1 MIFRKLWWKNL
12 IVIGIFFLVIMLISS
27 LFLPSYNN
35 QEKVTVII
43 PKGKGSFQIAQ
54 DLSQKKLIKSKVLF
68 LLLSKILCLEKNLKA
83 GSYEFSSSNMLKIL
97 DKLKKGEVKTY
108 RVTIPEG
115 LTKWDIA
122 DILDKRGIIEKDKF
136 LTVVNNPSSI
146 FKKESFLP
154 ESNLEGYLYPDTYYF
169 TKGEDTEEVVKK
181 FVFRFKEMIFLPY
194 QELKEKN
201 TFPLRDVVIM
211 ASIIEKEAQLSS
223 EKPIIAAV
231 FYNRLK
237 KGMRLR
243 ADPTIKYALGS
254 FRIRLT
260 RSELLTPSFYNTY
273 LYNGLPP
280 GPICNPG
287 KDSIYAALYP
297 ANADYFYFV
306 AKGDGSHKFSK
317 TYKEHLEAVYKYR
330 K

>member
-1 MIFRKLWWKNL
+1 MVFRKLWWKNL
-12 IVIGIFFLVIMLISS
+12 IVVGIFFLIVMLISS

-35 QEKVTVII
+35 QEGVVVVI
-43 PKGKGSFQIAQ
+43 PKGKDSFQIAQ
-54 DLSQKKLIKSKVLF
+54 TLSQKKLIKSKILF
-68 LLLSKILCLEKNLKA
+68 LLLSKILGLEKSFKA
-83 GSYEFSSSNMLKIL
+83 GSYEFSSSTMFEIL
-97 DKLKKGEVKTY
+97 DKLKKGKVKTY

-115 LTKWDIA
+115 LTKWDIT
-122 DILDKRGIIEKDKF
+122 DILGEKGIVEKGAF
-136 LTVVNNPSSI
+136 LAIVDNPSSI

-154 ESNLEGYLYPDTYYF
+154 ESDLEGYLYPDTYYF
-169 TKGEDTEEVVKK
+169 TRGGNPEEVVKK

-194 QELKEKN
+194 QKLKEKN
-201 TFPLRDVVIM
+201 NFSLKDVVIM

-260 RSELLTPSFYNTY
+260 RSELRTPSFYNTY
-273 LYNGLPP
+273 LYHGLPP

-287 KDSIYAALYP
+287 KDSIYTALHP
-297 ANADYFYFV
+297 ADVDYLYFV

-317 TYKEHLEAVYKYR
+317 TYEEHLEAVYKYQ

>member
-181 FVFRFKEMIFLPY
+181 FVFRFKKMIFLPY

-201 TFPLRDVVIM
+201 TFPLRDIVIM

>member
-1 MIFRKLWWKNL
+1 
-12 IVIGIFFLVIMLISS
+12 MLISS

>member
-1 MIFRKLWWKNL
+1 MVFRKLWWKNL
-12 IVIGIFFLVIMLISS
+12 IVVGIFFLIVMLISS

-35 QEKVTVII
+35 QEGVVVVI
-43 PKGKGSFQIAQ
+43 PKGKDSFQIAQ
-54 DLSQKKLIKSKVLF
+54 TLSQKKLIKSKILF
-68 LLLSKILCLEKNLKA
+68 LLLSKILGLEKSFKA
-83 GSYEFSSSNMLKIL
+83 GSYEFSSSTMFEIL
-97 DKLKKGEVKTY
+97 DKLKKGSVKTY

-122 DILDKRGIIEKDKF
+122 DILEEKGIVEKDAF
-136 LTVVNNPSSI
+136 LAIVDNPSSI

-154 ESNLEGYLYPDTYYF
+154 ESDLEGYLYPDTYYF
-169 TKGEDTEEVVKK
+169 TRGGDPEEVVKK

-194 QELKEKN
+194 QKLKEKN
-201 TFPLRDVVIM
+201 NFSLKDVVIM

-260 RSELLTPSFYNTY
+260 RSELRTPSFYNTY
-273 LYNGLPP
+273 LYHGLPP

-287 KDSIYAALYP
+287 KDSIYTALHP
-297 ANADYFYFV
+297 ADVDYLYFV

-317 TYKEHLEAVYKYR
+317 TYEEHLKAVYKYQ

>member
-1 MIFRKLWWKNL
+1 MVFRKLWWKNL
-12 IVIGIFFLVIMLISS
+12 IVVGIFFLIVMLISS

-35 QEKVTVII
+35 QEGVVVVI
-43 PKGKGSFQIAQ
+43 PKGEDSFQIAQ
-54 DLSQKKLIKSKVLF
+54 ALSQKKLIKSKILF
-68 LLLSKILCLEKNLKA
+68 LLLSKILGLEKSFKA
-83 GSYEFSSSNMLKIL
+83 GSYEFSSSTMFEIL
-97 DKLKKGEVKTY
+97 DKLKEGRVKAY

-122 DILDKRGIIEKDKF
+122 DILEEKGIVEKSAF
-136 LTVVNNPSSI
+136 LAIVDNPSSI

-154 ESNLEGYLYPDTYYF
+154 ESDLEGYLYPDTYYF
-169 TKGEDTEEVVKK
+169 TRGGDSEEVVKK

-194 QELKEKN
+194 QKLKEKN
-201 TFPLRDVVIM
+201 NFSLKDVVIM

-260 RSELLTPSFYNTY
+260 RSELRTPSFYNTY
-273 LYNGLPP
+273 LYHGLPP

-287 KDSIYAALYP
+287 KDSIYTALHP
-297 ANADYFYFV
+297 ADVDYLYFV

-317 TYKEHLEAVYKYR
+317 TYEEHLEAVYKYQ